1 MPLPLPQL
9 STGLSNN
16 RQPNDEEEQDRMDL
30 AHHVYRLLLGGPLHL
45 APIKNDV
52 QRVLDLGTGTGIWA
66 IDFAEY
72 VHGIVIIQTSQ
83 RARSLTLGP

>member
-1 MPLPLPQL
+1 
-9 STGLSNN
+9 
-16 RQPNDEEEQDRMDL
+16 MDL
-30 AHHVYRLLLGGPLHL
+30 AHHIYRLLLGGSLYL

-72 VHGIVIIQTSQ
+72 VHITTSIQTSYT
-83 RARSLTLGP
+83 ARLLTS